1 MRRLFLL
8 LAVTALLVATAF
20 ASGSALAQGEESCEG
35 LTNALESQEQPA
47 LLPEALLH
55 NPTVEVIITPE
66 GAGVANPSQGE
77 ENSEDQVEEL
87 LPGRCFPGP
96 PR

>member
-1 MRRLFLL
+1 LV
-8 LAVTALLVATAF
+8 LALTALLVASAF

-35 LTNALESQEQPA
+35 LTNALVSQEQPA
-47 LLPEALLH
+47 LLPEAVLH

-66 GAGVANPSQGE
+66 GPGVANPSQGE
-77 ENSEDQVEEL
+77 EHAEDPVEEL

-96 PR
+96 P

>member
-1 MRRLFLL
+1 MWRLFLL
-8 LAVTALLVATAF
+8 LTVTALLVAAAF
-20 ASGSALAQGEESCEG
+20 ASGSALAQGEESCQG
-35 LTNALESQEQPA
+35 LTNAIESQEQPA

-66 GAGVANPSQGE
+66 GTTGVANPSQGE
-77 ENSEDQVEEL
+77 EHSEDQVEEL

-96 PR
+96 P

>member
-8 LAVTALLVATAF
+8 LAVTALLVAAAF
-20 ASGSALAQGEESCEG
+20 ASGSALAQGEESCQG
-35 LTNALESQEQPA
+35 LTNALASQEQPA

-55 NPTVEVIITPE
+55 NPTKEVIITPE

-77 ENSEDQVEEL
+77 AHSADQVETL